1 MTVTEANISSQNPKG
16 EWIDARVLL
25 NELSPHGVGLYAEEA
40 IPNGTQITLRLEE
53 PKEVILNGKVIW
65 SQESPDQKVI
75 SKKRFS
81 LRLGV
86 QFLFATKEE
95 EEAFKAFWEDLQKT
109 HLYAKASL

>member
-1 MTVTEANISSQNPKG
+1 MAETEANMSSKNPQG

-25 NELSPHGVGLYAEEA
+25 NDLSPHGVGLYAEQS
-40 IPNGTQITLRLEE
+40 IPNGTQITLRLED

-65 SQESPDQKVI
+65 SQESPNHKVI

-95 EEAFKAFWEDLQKT
+95 EEAFKAFWEDLQKS
-109 HLYAKASL
+109 HLYSKSSI